1 MAKFQGYRSRVGV
14 PLQPAKPA
22 LVKSA
27 ASKMEAQFPGIKAL
41 KADVTLF
48 TTSNEC
54 HLDIEGTLGLAHVIM
69 QVGRLQTNAAYGR
82 IDYATV
88 KAWAAA
94 NKLVYSHTDRQPDG
108 KDFVSG
114 NNEAYVVVHLV
125 AEEAVAKNVW

>member
-1 MAKFQGYRSRVGV
+1 MAKFQGYRSRAGA
-14 PLQPAKPA
+14 PLPPVKAA

-27 ASKMEAQFPGIKAL
+27 ASKMEAQFPGIKVF

-48 TTSNEC
+48 TASNEC
-54 HLDIEGTLGLAHVIM
+54 HLDIEGALGLAHVIM
-69 QVGRLQTNAAYGR
+69 QVGRLQAAAAYGR

-94 NKLVYSHTDRQPDG
+94 NRLVYSHTDRQPDG

-114 NNEAYVVVHLV
+114 NGEAYVVVHLV
-125 AEEAVAKNVW
+125 AEEAVARNVW